1 MGAVRSRFGE
11 PLPVERDMEREPVF
25 DAESGTASLGPG
37 TEAAVF
43 DPLLRDAGALW
54 GLPAL

>member
-1 MGAVRSRFGE
+1 MGAVRSRLRE

-25 DAESGTASLGPG
+25 DAESGTARLDSGVRP
-37 TEAAVF
+37 AVF
-43 DPLLRDAGALW
+43 DGLLRDAGALR